1 MHMRKTLTTL
11 ALAAVMTTATACGDD
26 EDVAAGPSGADSA
39 AGGAVAQE
47 VVDRVE
53 ALAERPDEIKVT
65 EPITGEV
72 PDGKR
77 LVYLACGVP
86 ACEVFGDPLKEAAAA
101 LGWTVDVID
110 YGLTPESVKAG
121 WAEAL
126 RTKPD
131 AVVQTGGFPTDFY
144 KAEFEQAKAA
154 KMPIVSISES
164 GPVEGIIDIDGK
176 ARYELLGGALADYVA
191 VDSGGDAKIFYINTS
206 TFPVLNLG
214 LASFK
219 AQLGKVC
226 PKCTVEEF
234 DAPATSIGND
244 LAQRASQAMT
254 RFQDTDYVIAGYNDM
269 TLGLPAALKAAGFD
283 VPGKTKI
290 ITQGMG
296 TAVLPQIESGEVA
309 AMYTLPVGEISWQAV
324 DLVLRS
330 FTGQDLNA
338 NKGTQSYTEWFV
350 TKDTLPDAKNIFN
363 NVEGYQ
369 EQYKE
374 LWGK

>member
-1 MHMRKTLTTL
+1 MQMRKALTTL
-11 ALAAVMTTATACGDD
+11 ALVALTANVAACAD
-26 EDVAAGPSGADSA
+26 EDEPTASASGGASA
-39 AGGAVAQE
+39 ATGAVSEE
-47 VVDRVE
+47 VVQRVE
-53 ALAERPDEIKVT
+53 ELRQRPDKIKVT
-65 EPITGEV
+65 APIEGEV
-72 PDGKR
+72 PSGKR

-86 ACEVFGDPLKEAAAA
+86 ACEVFGDPLKEAASA

-126 RTKPD
+126 RKKPD
-131 AVVQTGGFPTDFY
+131 AVVETGGFPTDFY

-154 KMPIVSISES
+154 KLPIVSISEP
-164 GPVEGIIDIDGK
+164 GPVDGIIDIDGK
-176 ARYELLGGALADYVA
+176 ARYELLGGAMADWVTA
-191 VDSGGDAKIFYINTS
+191 DSGGDAKIFYINTS

-214 LASFK
+214 LSAFK
-219 AQLGKVC
+219 TQLGKVC
-226 PKCTVEEF
+226 PGCKVEEF

-296 TAVLPQIESGEVA
+296 TAVLPQIESGEVD

-330 FTGQDLNA
+330 FTGQDLSA
-338 NKGTQSYTEWFV
+338 NKGTDSYTEWFV
-350 TKDTLPDAKNIFN
+350 TKDTLPGSKAIFD
-363 NVEGYQ
+363 NVEGYKD
-369 EQYKE
+369 QYKE